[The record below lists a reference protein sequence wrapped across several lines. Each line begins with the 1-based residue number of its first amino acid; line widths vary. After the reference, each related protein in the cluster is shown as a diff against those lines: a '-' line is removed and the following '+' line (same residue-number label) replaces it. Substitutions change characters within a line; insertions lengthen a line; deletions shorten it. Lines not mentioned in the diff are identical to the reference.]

1 MLPPSAYPGSS
12 SQFRILEREDG
23 TQVLQ
28 VRQINITNRYV
39 GMWQDIPVVREEVTD
54 TEPIRE

>member
-1 MLPPSAYPGSS
+1 MLSPSVYPGSS

-28 VRQINITNRYV
+28 VRQINITNGYV
-39 GMWQDIPVVREEVTD
+39 GKWQDIPVVREEVTD
-54 TEPIRE
+54 TEPISG

>member
-1 MLPPSAYPGSS
+1 MSTPSVYPGSS

-39 GMWQDIPVVREEVTD
+39 GAWQDIPVVREKVTD
-54 TEPIRE
+54 TEPISG